1 MDKPK
6 LKIIGTDGNVFSI
19 LGLASKA
26 GRKAGWDKEKVDK
39 FLAECMSGDYDNALR
54 TCMEHFDVC

>member
-1 MDKPK
+1 MNKPT
-6 LKIIGTDGNVFSI
+6 LQLTGQDGNVFNI
-19 LGLASKA
+19 LGKASIA
-26 GRKAGWDKEKVDK
+26 GRKAGWDKEKIDK